1 MELNRFEVVEG
12 LRMSIRT
19 IMIFPEFENMEIIDN
34 IREKYDP
41 LAQLVRPHI
50 TLVFPFENEMSNE
63 MIEEILIKRL
73 QDVKPFEIVLNGI
86 SMKEDRFGNYLFLEV
101 KKGVE
106 DICFIHDILYRNE
119 FKQFDL
125 GIGYKPHM
133 TIGNLQTIKELN
145 IAYNALKNM
154 DETFTTMVNK
164 ISVEMIGKN
173 EESIIVIEKML

>member
-1 MELNRFEVVEG
+1 
-12 LRMSIRT
+12 MSIRT

-86 SMKEDRFGNYLFLEV
+86 SMKEDRFGNYLFS
-101 KKGVE
+101 
-106 DICFIHDILYRNE
+106 
-119 FKQFDL
+119 
-125 GIGYKPHM
+125 
-133 TIGNLQTIKELN
+133 ELN
-145 IAYNALKNM
+145 KFKFAR
-154 DETFTTMVNK
+154 EV
-164 ISVEMIGKN
+164 
-173 EESIIVIEKML
+173 IIYDLYKGNGQIMLSNLRYYSDDCGCSYYI